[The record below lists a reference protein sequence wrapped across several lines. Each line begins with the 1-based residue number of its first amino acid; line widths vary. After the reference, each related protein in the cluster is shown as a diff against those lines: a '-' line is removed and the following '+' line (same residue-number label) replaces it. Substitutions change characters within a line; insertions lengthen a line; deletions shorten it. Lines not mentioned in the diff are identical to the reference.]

1 MRCKVCL
8 KSFKR
13 TVNKKCWNVYGMCIT
28 CCVIK
33 HPNAYPKNIVMM
45 TLTKAGLYKSPKNK
59 FYVKINSYSSKSEAI
74 KALSAYDLDA
84 WVLKF

>member
-59 FYVKINSYSSKSEAI
+59 FYAGKTRDTYNTVKKKEVTNG
-74 KALSAYDLDA
+74 
-84 WVLKF
+84 